1 MWSSV
6 SIFNLWLSVSCGR
19 PFHPSFVAAPTVP
32 EVILNLISEWMYF
45 FLVSLFFLNIQWLC
59 VFILG
64 TRNLSGQKYRPLLA
78 FNELPQHFPHT
89 PCRGGGFQRVVSTK
103 KKNERETV
111 KLRTSEHVRAIV
123 HAHCAHPA
131 CLSAWGRHYNIHDNT
146 SRGLWPLSSHS
157 HSFPPAHTA
166 SSLPPFQL

>member
-32 EVILNLISEWMYF
+32 EVILNLRTVFRNECLLF
-45 FLVSLFFLNIQWLC
+45 FGFLVFLKHPMIMCFHFGYAKLIWSEIQTFAGLQRTSATTFRTLPAVGEGFKGLFP
-59 VFILG
+59 
-64 TRNLSGQKYRPLLA
+64 QKRKMSEKQS
-78 FNELPQHFPHT
+78 N
-89 PCRGGGFQRVVSTK
+89 
-103 KKNERETV
+103 
-111 KLRTSEHVRAIV
+111 SEHVRAIV

-146 SRGLWPLSSHS
+146 SRGL
-157 HSFPPAHTA
+157 
-166 SSLPPFQL
+166 